1 MENDSMPAP
10 EENADEPEIISGGG
24 TPSEQ
29 TTSEEITFTVQDNN
43 EPLDVRVQ
51 IHYPTYDVELAG
63 KPVARLEQDHHSNW
77 FVVSGSLNDSLVQ
90 QIGRR
95 IAEYLTS

>member
-1 MENDSMPAP
+1 MENDNIAVP

-29 TTSEEITFTVQDNN
+29 NASEEITFTVQDNN
-43 EPLDVRVQ
+43 APLDVRVK

-77 FVVSGSLNDSLVQ
+77 FVVSGSLNDNMVQ